1 MKVCLTI
8 AGSDSVAGAGIQA
21 DLRVFNKLGVYG
33 TSVIT
38 SVTAQNTF
46 GVQSIHNIPP
56 DFIRAQLQS
65 VLTDV
70 EVHSVKV
77 GMLSQKA
84 TVEIIAQT
92 LRDHGIRN
100 LVIDPIMIAK
110 GGTVLLEENA
120 RETLR
125 NLLLPIGKI
134 VTPNIDEASWLSGV
148 DITTV
153 DDMKMAAKTIHKYGI
168 EWVLV
173 KGGHL
178 KTQVVDVLYN
188 GEEIE
193 ILKSNGNKWEEVHGT
208 GCILSAA
215 ITAYLARGSGVREAI
230 SQARSYLAK
239 AVAHAIQIGGGWKI
253 APQHEPV

>member
-21 DLRVFNKLGVYG
+21 DLRTFNKLGVYG

-70 EVHSVKV
+70 EVHSAKV

-84 TVEIIAQT
+84 TVEVIAQT
-92 LRDHGIRN
+92 LREHGIEN
-100 LVIDPIMIAK
+100 LVIDPIITAK

-153 DDMKMAAKTIHKYGI
+153 DSMKTAAKTIHRYGV

-178 KTQVVDVLYN
+178 ETEVVDVLYN
-188 GEEIE
+188 GEKIE
-193 ILKSNGNKWEEVHGT
+193 ILESNGDKWEEVHGT
-208 GCILSAA
+208 GCILSAG
-215 ITAYLARGSGVREAI
+215 ITAYLARGSGVREAVN
-230 SQARSYLAK
+230 QARSYLAR
-239 AVAHAIQIGGGWKI
+239 AVGHAVQLGGGWKI